1 MTTKKTTIKK
11 PTVKKTPVKKA
22 ETKKTSAKLR
32 VGKTAKDQATAKGVP
47 YVAVL
52 SVDLDPQNVGNG
64 AFELD
69 WNDKFIVELVK
80 AGYQYKEGEEENVI
94 VDRWFAEV
102 CKNVLAE
109 NYEQWEANQPM
120 EARPRVVDR
129 RDLGDGRTEV
139 S

>member
-1 MTTKKTTIKK
+1 MMV
-11 PTVKKTPVKKA
+11 VKKTP
-22 ETKKTSAKLR
+22 TKKTVTKKAIASDKKPAPKLR
-32 VGKTAKDQATAKGVP
+32 VGKTAKDQATANGLP

-52 SVDLDPQNVGNG
+52 NVDLDPENVGNG

-80 AGYQYKEGEEENVI
+80 AGYQYKEGEEESVI

-109 NYEQWEANQPM
+109 NYEQWEANQPVD
-120 EARPRVVDR
+120 ARPRVIDR
-129 RDLGDGRTEV
+129 KDVGNGRTEV